1 MVCKSSLYS
10 ISPLDGRYK
19 DQLNEVRSIFSEY
32 AFLKNKLFVE
42 VSWIKNLLNINK
54 ILNINYSKKEVF
66 SFLNDIVINFNE
78 ADACE
83 IKKIENVIKHD
94 VKAVEYFLRNKL
106 LKNQYFC
113 HIIEYVHFGCTSEDI
128 NNISY
133 GLMIN
138 EVKKNIF
145 LSFWIKIAK
154 FIKNL
159 SFKYKDISILCRTHG
174 QPATPSTLGKE
185 FFIFY
190 MRIKKQIYQLK
201 KINILA
207 KFNGTTGNYN
217 AHYFAHPEVNWIK
230 ISRRFVTSL
239 GLEWN
244 PYTAQNE
251 PHDYIAELFHC
262 IIRFNNI
269 LLDLNRDLWMY
280 ISFGYFK
287 QKLIDQEVGSSI
299 MPHKINPINFE
310 NSEGN
315 IGLANSLMVYMSEK
329 LPISRLQRDLSDST
343 VLRNIGV
350 AVGYSV
356 LAYSSFL
363 LGLNRITINIKNI
376 DKDLNNNWS
385 ILAEPIQ
392 TIMKAHR
399 IKNSYEKL
407 KTMTRGKKINKDII
421 HNFIKNLNL
430 PHDIKMKLLNLTPKN
445 YIGKSSILVENI

>member
-1 MVCKSSLYS
+1 MACKSSLYS

-19 DQLNEVRSIFSEY
+19 DKLNEVRNIFSEY
-32 AFLKNKLFVE
+32 VFLKNKLFIE
-42 VSWIKNLLNINK
+42 VSWIKNLLKNNK
-54 ILNINYSKKEVF
+54 IFNFNYSKKEVF
-66 SFLNDIVINFNE
+66 SFLNDIITNFNE
-78 ADACE
+78 EDACE
-83 IKKIENVIKHD
+83 IKKIENVINHD

-106 LKNQYFC
+106 LKNNHF
-113 HIIEYVHFGCTSEDI
+113 HNIIEYVHFGCTSEDI
-128 NNISY
+128 NNVSY
-133 GLMIN
+133 GIMIN
-138 EVKKNIF
+138 KAKKIIF
-145 LSFWIKIAK
+145 LKNWKKIIQLIKD
-154 FIKNL
+154 L
-159 SFKYKDISILCRTHG
+159 SFKYKNVSILCRTHG

-190 MRIKKQIYQLK
+190 MRMKKQICQLK
-201 KINILA
+201 KISVLA

-230 ISRRFVTSL
+230 ISENFVTSL

-244 PYTAQNE
+244 AYTAQNE

-269 LLDLNRDLWMY
+269 LLDLNRDLWTY

-287 QKLIDQEVGSSI
+287 QKIIEQEVGSSI
-299 MPHKINPINFE
+299 MPHKINPVYFE

-315 IGLANSLMVYMSEK
+315 IGLANSLMRHISEK

-350 AVGYSV
+350 AAGYSV

-363 LGLNRITINIKNI
+363 IGLDRITINQKNI
-376 DKDLNNNWS
+376 DKDLNNSWS

-392 TIMKAHR
+392 TVMKTYGL
-399 IKNSYEKL
+399 KNAYEKL
-407 KTMTRGKKINKDII
+407 KTMTRGKKVNKDII
-421 HNFIKNLNL
+421 HDFIKHLNL
-430 PHDIKMKLLNLTPKN
+430 PNDIKAKLFKLTPKS
-445 YIGKSSILVENI
+445 YIGKSSVLVKNI

>member
-1 MVCKSSLYS
+1 MVCHSSLYS
-10 ISPLDGRYK
+10 ISPLDGKYK
-19 DQLNEVRSIFSEY
+19 DKLNEVRSIFSEY
-32 AFLKNKLFVE
+32 AFIKNKLFVE
-42 VSWIKNLLNINK
+42 VSWIKNLLKIKKIFNID
-54 ILNINYSKKEVF
+54 YSKKEVF
-66 SFLNDIVINFNE
+66 NFLNNIIENFNE
-78 ADACE
+78 EDAYE
-83 IKKIENVIKHD
+83 IKKIENVINHD

-106 LKNQYFC
+106 LKNQHFF

-133 GLMIN
+133 GLMLN
-138 EVKKNIF
+138 KVKKNIF
-145 LSFWIKIAK
+145 LIFWEKIAE

-159 SFKYKDISILCRTHG
+159 SFKYKDVSILCRTHG

-190 MRIKKQIYQLK
+190 MRMKKQICQLK
-201 KINILA
+201 KINVLA

-217 AHYFAHPEVNWIK
+217 AHYFAHPGVNWIK
-230 ISRRFVTSL
+230 ISEKFVTSF

-244 PYTAQNE
+244 AYTAQNE

-262 IIRFNNI
+262 VVRFNNI

-287 QKLIDQEVGSSI
+287 QKLIDREVGSSI

-315 IGLANSLMVYMSEK
+315 IGLANSLMIHMSEK
-329 LPISRLQRDLSDST
+329 LPISRFQRDLSDST

-363 LGLNRITINIKNI
+363 LGLNRITINKKNI
-376 DKDLNNNWS
+376 DKDLNNSWF
-385 ILAEPIQ
+385 ILAEPIH
-392 TIMKAHR
+392 TIMKTYR

-407 KTMTRGKKINKDII
+407 KTITRGKKINRDII

-430 PHDIKMKLLNLTPKN
+430 PHDVKVKLLNLTPKD
-445 YIGKSSILVENI
+445 YIGKSSILVKNI

>member
-19 DQLNEVRSIFSEY
+19 DKLNEVRSVFSEY
-32 AFLKNKLFVE
+32 SFLKKKLFVE
-42 VSWIKNLLNINK
+42 VSWIKSLLKINK
-54 ILNINYSKKEVF
+54 IFNINDSKKEVF
-66 SFLNDIVINFNE
+66 SVLNDIIANFNE
-78 ADACE
+78 KDACE

-94 VKAVEYFLRNKL
+94 VKAVEYFLRKKL
-106 LKNQYFC
+106 LKNRHFC

-145 LSFWIKIAK
+145 LNFWIKIAQ

-159 SFKYKDISILCRTHG
+159 SFKYKEISILCRTHG

-190 MRIKKQIYQLK
+190 IRIKKQIYQLK

-230 ISRRFVTSL
+230 ISENFVTNL

-244 PYTAQNE
+244 AYTAQNE

-287 QKLIDQEVGSSI
+287 QKLIDLEVGSSI

-315 IGLANSLMVYMSEK
+315 IGLANSLMTYMSEK

-363 LGLNRITINIKNI
+363 LGLNRITINKKKN
-376 DKDLNNNWS
+376 
-385 ILAEPIQ
+385 
-392 TIMKAHR
+392 R
-399 IKNSYEKL
+399 
-407 KTMTRGKKINKDII
+407 
-421 HNFIKNLNL
+421 
-430 PHDIKMKLLNLTPKN
+430 
-445 YIGKSSILVENI
+445 